1 MKNLFSFLITAL
13 LLAAVSC
20 QQDEFLNEMED
31 SKLTLKSYVKVDD
44 SRWEITHPDLPWE
57 EWKGMLSLPEN
68 WNDLPKRYLIFY
80 AHGMVD
86 PDYPIE
92 LPNDLVGGKPV
103 EQIVKDMEM
112 GYATTSYGAN
122 GLVADIAVYD
132 IITLLDEVKQ
142 IFTDHN
148 NAAQPGYLAPPDYYF
163 LGGPSEGGLVTLLTL
178 ENANVDENGENRFD
192 GGLSICG
199 PIGNFYN
206 QLQYNGDFHVLFN
219 YFFEK
224 ELKDRFNLDV
234 GNPEDEVND
243 ITIAAWNN
251 GDLQSAVTDLMKKY
265 PWKVTQLLNCAK
277 VKTDMTDQQTMRRT
291 VLECLRF
298 NVKLTN
304 DVITR
309 LTGTPFNNS
318 RKWYWGSYN
327 DWRLNRYVQR
337 VCPDNYDIIKAT
349 VKDRYETTGEIEI
362 PLVTLHTTGDH
373 ITPYWHQ
380 TAYRMKVFLNGN
392 SLLYTG
398 IPVFNYGHCTI
409 EESHLMA
416 AMAILIAKTSFNNL
430 FAVDQSLF
438 SNEQSLESFKQ
449 ILKDNAVE
457 VQVN

>member
-1 MKNLFSFLITAL
+1 MKNFFSILIAAL
-13 LLAAVSC
+13 LFAAVSC
-20 QQDEFLNEMED
+20 QQDEIFTEQED
-31 SKLTLKSYVKVDD
+31 NNLALKSYTLVDD
-44 SRWEITHPDLPWE
+44 YRWELTIPSNLGVFS
-57 EWKGMLSLPEN
+57 KGLLTLPEN
-68 WNDLPKRYLIFY
+68 WNDLPNRYLIYY

-86 PDYPIE
+86 PDFPIA
-92 LPNDLVGGKPV
+92 LPEDIIGGKPV
-103 EQIVKDMEM
+103 EQIVKDMGM
-112 GYATTSYGAN
+112 GYATTSYGDN
-122 GLVADIAVYD
+122 GLVADRAVED
-132 IITLLDEVKQ
+132 IKQLVIEVNKIFADNNELL
-142 IFTDHN
+142 
-148 NAAQPGYLAPPDYYF
+148 PPDYLF
-163 LGGPSEGGLVTLLTL
+163 LGGPSEGGLVTILTI
-178 ENANVDENGENRFD
+178 ERYPDMFD
-192 GGLSICG
+192 GALSICG

-219 YFFEK
+219 YFFGK
-224 ELKDRFNLDV
+224 ELQDTYDKYV
-234 GNPEDEVND
+234 GNPEDGVGDKDSADWND
-243 ITIAAWNN
+243 GFIPLS
-251 GDLQSAVTDLMKKY
+251 LQWSIDHLMQQN
-265 PWKVTQLLNCAK
+265 PSKVKQLLKCAK
-277 VKTDMTDQQTMRRT
+277 VKTDMTDQETMRRT

-337 VCPDNYDIIKAT
+337 VCPDNYDIIKTT

-416 AMAILIAKTSFNNL
+416 AMAILIAKTSFKNI
-430 FAVDQSLF
+430 FAVDPSLF

-449 ILKDNAVE
+449 ILKDNSVE